1 MSCQFL
7 NTPVNYKALLCIV
20 LVAIGFVVGVEIQKS
35 SDEKE
40 NQERVSK
47 LVKRVYVMEQN
58 MDSLNF
64 KNQRLKGLL
73 ALSDTIP
80 ITFGIVVQRRWR
92 IVSDAWRADVLR
104 LNPLRP
110 ISKTALKHRTST
122 TLWIIAV
129 TDRNKRCA
137 ISDALK
143 K

>member
-73 ALSDTIP
+73 AHIAAAART
-80 ITFGIVVQRRWR
+80 VV
-92 IVSDAWRADVLR
+92 
-104 LNPLRP
+104 
-110 ISKTALKHRTST
+110 K
-122 TLWIIAV
+122 
-129 TDRNKRCA
+129 
-137 ISDALK
+137 
-143 K
+143 